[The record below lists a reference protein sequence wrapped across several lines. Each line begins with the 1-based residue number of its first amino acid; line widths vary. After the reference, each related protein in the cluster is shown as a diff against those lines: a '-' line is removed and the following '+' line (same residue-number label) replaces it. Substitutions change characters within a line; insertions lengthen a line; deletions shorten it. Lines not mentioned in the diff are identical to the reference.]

1 MVGDRW
7 TDRTTYELTDGL
19 MEKVTYVGAQPKKI
33 NWTLLCS

>member
-7 TDRTTYELTDGL
+7 TDRPTDELTDGL
-19 MEKVTYVGAQPKKI
+19 MEKVTYVGALPKKI